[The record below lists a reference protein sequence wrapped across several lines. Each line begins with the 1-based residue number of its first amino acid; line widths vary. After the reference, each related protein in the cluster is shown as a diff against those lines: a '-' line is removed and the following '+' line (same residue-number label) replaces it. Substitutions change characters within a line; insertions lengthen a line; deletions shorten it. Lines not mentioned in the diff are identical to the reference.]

1 MSPPSEFGNVK
12 DIIHSFR
19 ETSQPANDKDAETLT
34 PFTQNAN
41 EIPSDYSYDY
51 SRTGVNA
58 LKISDGCKIIAGLT
72 EIFC

>member
-34 PFTQNAN
+34 PFTQNDS
-41 EIPSDYSYDY
+41 EITSAYSYGY
-51 SRTGVNA
+51 SHEGINA
-58 LKISDGCKIIAGLT
+58 LKISDGCKIIARLP